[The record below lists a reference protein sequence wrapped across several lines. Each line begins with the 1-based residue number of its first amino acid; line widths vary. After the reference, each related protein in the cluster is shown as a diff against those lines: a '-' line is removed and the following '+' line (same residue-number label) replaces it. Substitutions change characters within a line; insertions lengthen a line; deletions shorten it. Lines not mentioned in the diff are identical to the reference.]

1 MSEISQ
7 FQSSDLDGFSA
18 KQTQEFLDKLL
29 QQQVLMSILIFH
41 YSYSM
46 LNKNTFGIK

>member
-7 FQSSDLDGFSA
+7 FQPSDLDGFSA

-29 QQQVLMSILIFH
+29 QQQVHEYMVTFYH
-41 YSYSM
+41 HSYSTNVVPTA
-46 LNKNTFGIK
+46 L

>member
-7 FQSSDLDGFSA
+7 FQPSDLDGFSA

-29 QQQVLMSILIFH
+29 QQQVTVAVTCYISC
-41 YSYSM
+41 ST
-46 LNKNTFGIK
+46 NVVPTVV